1 MAVIQHRMLF
11 GGASTLVH
19 DNGTIL
25 RINGTI
31 RTEGQQSAILSYMDK
46 FSADPEDP
54 RSSVGCRN
62 SATPSPTSPAHTSAG
77 QGGRK
82 PRRQVEPRPTPAW
95 RAGTGAA
102 CSPHV
107 LTQAVWGPGRDS

>member
-1 MAVIQHRMLF
+1 MLF

-54 RSSVGCRN
+54 SIERGLQELGYTVTYLAR
-62 SATPSPTSPAHTSAG
+62 PHQRRAG
-77 QGGRK
+77 WQQ